1 MIRSLNKNIAY
12 YIKISTNTVNLIL
25 STIFCLFYTLLP
37 FKKWLRWENLTA
49 EPLPEISY
57 GDASYYIGQLRE
69 IIKGNYLLNN
79 PHILEH
85 SQDGFSYGNSILF
98 YFWGTLG
105 RVLNLETLQV
115 YLIMVSIN
123 GVLLFYSMYFIYK
136 KYIASRLALI
146 LALSVY
152 FFLIGPLGRP
162 SPTEQL
168 LPILLFGI
176 STLLPKITKNGNK
189 SLHFSY
195 IRKNIDTY
203 IFVVCTIILLLGH
216 PFYGLVL
223 FICTLLSWL
232 ILKEKKQIIFYSS
245 VTLNICFFA
254 YTVLLAP
261 LDENQYGLR
270 FGIYDSRLP
279 GAARITLPSILISVF
294 LLFLLK
300 ISKSRQ
306 FRSKTNQRYALKVY
320 LTLVLSILIA
330 VNSQVVTGRA
340 IPMESHF
347 AHVWDVF
354 WPLFSIGIVKFIIQF
369 NNLRLTYTPHVDKI
383 SMIVLIVSIV
393 TTVTKFDQISTY
405 NSYNSD
411 LLRDIRDNKKIT
423 TVLIKNNSPAF
434 SLGADIIYHTDAFL
448 YWSGYVSASRASQ
461 QEILHRFAC
470 MQNSTIS
477 FDEYTDREGEI
488 YLNKFSN
495 YRLQREQLNK
505 YLKFIGVSVKPF
517 FYRTQLI
524 SDYATYLDSRSQCD
538 KDILIYGAD
547 LIIE

>member
-1 MIRSLNKNIAY
+1 M
-12 YIKISTNTVNLIL
+12 KISTNTVNLIF

-49 EPLPEISY
+49 EPLPNIPY

-85 SQDGFSYGNSILF
+85 SQEGFSYGNSILF
-98 YFWGTLG
+98 YFWGTFG

-115 YLIMVSIN
+115 YLIMISIN

-136 KYIASRLALI
+136 KYISSGLALI
-146 LALSVY
+146 LALSGY

-176 STLLPKITKNGNK
+176 SALLPEITKNGNK
-189 SLHFSY
+189 SLYFSY
-195 IRKNIDTY
+195 TRKNADSY
-203 IFVVCTIILLLGH
+203 IFVVCTLILLLGH
-216 PFYGLVL
+216 PFYGLLL
-223 FICTLLSWL
+223 FICTILSWI
-232 ILKEKKQIIFYSS
+232 ILKEKNQIIFYSS
-245 VTLNICFFA
+245 ITLNICFFA
-254 YTVLLAP
+254 YSVLLVP
-261 LDENQYGLR
+261 LDENEYGLR
-270 FGIYDSRLP
+270 FGLYDSRFP
-279 GAARITLPSILISVF
+279 GAARITLPSVLISVF

-300 ISKSRQ
+300 TSKSRQ
-306 FRSKTNQRYALKVY
+306 FSSKTNQRYALKVY
-320 LTLVLSILIA
+320 LTLVLSILFA
-330 VNSQVVTGRA
+330 VNSQVITGRA

-354 WPLFSIGIVKFIIQF
+354 WPLFSIGIVKFIIRF
-369 NNLRLTYTPHVDKI
+369 NNLRITYPRHLDKI
-383 SMIVLIVSIV
+383 SLVVLILLIV
-393 TTVTKFDQISTY
+393 TSATKFDQISTY
-405 NSYNSD
+405 NSNNSD
-411 LLRDIRDNKKIT
+411 LLRDIRDNKQIQ
-423 TVLIKNNSPAF
+423 TVLIKNNSPMIGLAV
-434 SLGADIIYHTDAFL
+434 DIIYHTDAFL

-461 QEILHRFAC
+461 QEVLHRFAC

-477 FDEYTDREGEI
+477 FDEYIHREADI
-488 YLNKFSN
+488 YFNKFSN
-495 YRLQREQLNK
+495 YRLQREQLIK
-505 YLKFIGVSVKPF
+505 YLNFIGVSVKPF

-524 SDYATYLDSRSQCD
+524 SDYATYLDSRSQC
-538 KDILIYGAD
+538 KKGILIYDAD